1 MKIKEKI
8 YEGIK
13 NMGPGELS
21 VLYEQVRLMA
31 KIKQKSKGKR
41 RSCYSVK
48 EIQEMT
54 LSSKSSWADTVSF
67 EREERL

>member
-1 MKIKEKI
+1 MKIREKI

-13 NMGPGELS
+13 NTSAEKLS

-31 KIKQKSKGKR
+31 KIKQKSKSNR

-54 LSSKSSWADTVSF
+54 SSSKSSWADTVSF